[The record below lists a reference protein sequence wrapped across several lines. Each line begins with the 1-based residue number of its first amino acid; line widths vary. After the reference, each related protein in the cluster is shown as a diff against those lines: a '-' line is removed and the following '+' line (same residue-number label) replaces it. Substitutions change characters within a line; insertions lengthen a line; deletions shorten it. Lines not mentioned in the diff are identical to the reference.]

1 MEKLNLLWYSFYMN
15 SDVQTALEE
24 FQKYIQAELD
34 TELKELT
41 VELKVA
47 DIELIHGKLT
57 ADGQ

>member
-1 MEKLNLLWYSFYMN
+1 MN